1 MQQNSDDK
9 NDRVISALRE
19 ENSKLRDCILA
30 AQHEHDKQKQIIDTL
45 ENAIKIHEQRL
56 QAAMEQLSSTVA
68 HVNTLQSRIRSRIR
82 KMSCV
87 AEEDE

>member
-19 ENSKLRDCILA
+19 ENSKLRDSILA

-45 ENAIKIHEQRL
+45 ENAMKIHEQRL

-68 HVNTLQSRIRSRIR
+68 HVNTLQSRIR

-87 AEEDE
+87 GLEDE